1 MVDLNSKTGISK
13 NFRKKFGEIFGGMLF
28 FGYIGSIKKLEKW
41 LQRKILAN

>member
-1 MVDLNSKTGISK
+1 MFSKTGISK
-13 NFRKKFGEIFGGMLF
+13 NFRKNFGEIFGDMLF